1 MDNPILTQNIA
12 FIIAPFTI
20 YIIILK
26 SLIKQFKCRTNES
39 MSRSFYPPVMTFN
52 PPLVPYGRVS
62 LPPSNEPRNYY
73 TIIELKDHKAKR
85 NLKSFSNPRS
95 VTIQDT
101 CYYFLI
107 LSL

>member
-1 MDNPILTQNIA
+1 MLSQNIA
-12 FIIAPFTI
+12 LIIAPYTI

-26 SLIKQFKCRTNES
+26 SLIKQFKCITNES
-39 MSRSFYPPVMTFN
+39 MSRSFYPPVMAFN

-73 TIIELKDHKAKR
+73 TIIELKVHKAKR
-85 NLKSFSNPRS
+85 NLKRFS
-95 VTIQDT
+95 IQNT
-101 CYYFLI
+101 CYYFKI